1 MKSIQ
6 QMDAIIQET
15 DSLLKEWPRAIE
27 SGNWE
32 QMNIMRSNLRKK
44 VDKYYGRDNLK
55 GSNWHR

>member
-1 MKSIQ
+1 
-6 QMDAIIQET
+6 MDAIIQET

-32 QMNIMRSNLRKK
+32 KMNIMRSNLRKK